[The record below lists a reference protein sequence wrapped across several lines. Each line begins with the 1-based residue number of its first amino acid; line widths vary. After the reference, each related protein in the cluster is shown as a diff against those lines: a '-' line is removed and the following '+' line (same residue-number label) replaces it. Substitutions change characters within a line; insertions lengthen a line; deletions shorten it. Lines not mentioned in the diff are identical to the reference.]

1 MRRPVAY
8 LAGVGK
14 GVPAHVMT
22 NHDFAAIGIET
33 SHEWIH
39 ERTGIAE
46 RRIAKEAT
54 ETTAQMAADHIGA
67 DHDGLQQWN
76 SHISSLGNGREGDL
90 GIGSGGGRFEFADGT
105 GVDLA
110 AVREFLSR

>member
-8 LAGVGK
+8 LAGIGQ

-33 SHEWIH
+33 SHEWIF

-46 RRIAKEAT
+46 RRIAKEPT
-54 ETTAQMAADHIGA
+54 ETTAQMAGVALPKVSFA
-67 DHDGLQQWN
+67 ANHDGSVCPCGLT
-76 SHISSLGNGREGDL
+76 IGRSATE
-90 GIGSGGGRFEFADGT
+90 A
-105 GVDLA
+105 
-110 AVREFLSR
+110 

>member
-8 LAGVGK
+8 LAGIGK

-33 SHEWIH
+33 SHEWIF

-46 RRIAKEAT
+46 RRIAKEPT
-54 ETTAQMAADHIGA
+54 ETPRAPRWTPPRSTPAR
-67 DHDGLQQWN
+67 
-76 SHISSLGNGREGDL
+76 STSSC
-90 GIGSGGGRFEFADGT
+90 
-105 GVDLA
+105 
-110 AVREFLSR
+110 